1 MASRLTPNTRGA
13 RVAACPSGEP
23 GCCIRSSG
31 PQPPPLPQARSPHL
45 VEDEVCVLQGL
56 DLLLAA
62 RHCLGV
68 VAPSVDAGGLELRE
82 LRFGLVL
89 ELGVLREILLAVGKD
104 PLGLLLLALLC
115 LDEALL
121 LGDVGLGVGLVLV
134 ELRRRVV
141 LLVVR
146 CLD

>member
-13 RVAACPSGEP
+13 HVAACPSGEP
-23 GCCIRSSG
+23 ECCIRSSR
-31 PQPPPLPQARSPHL
+31 PPPPPLPQARSPHL

-62 RHCLGV
+62 RHRLSV

-82 LRFGLVL
+82 LREGLLL
-89 ELGVLREILLAVGKD
+89 ELGVLRKILLAVGKD
-104 PLGLLLLALLC
+104 PLGLLLLTLLC

-121 LGDVGLGVGLVLV
+121 LGDVRLGVGLVLI

-141 LLVVR
+141 LLIIR